1 MRHPLSDFVA
11 SPSHP
16 SVEGD
21 GTVAA
26 GRPLLGAPRWV
37 LALGWRQ
44 RRAMSASLIL
54 ALLSALASAQSVA
67 LTGILGSKALLV
79 IDGGAPRSLA
89 AGESQGAVRVLQV
102 ARDEALVEI
111 AGRQQR
117 LRLGEA
123 PVQLG
128 ARPPAGGGATRLVLY
143 ADSRGHFVDEGQ
155 INGQSMRYLVDTG
168 ASTVAIGRAEADRL
182 GLPYLQGQ
190 SVQLGTANGA
200 VRGWRLRLDSVR
212 VGGLEV
218 RGVDAVVLPQPMP
231 FVLLGNSF
239 LAELQMTRQGDQM
252 VLEKRR

>member
-1 MRHPLSDFVA
+1 MAAVA
-11 SPSHP
+11 
-16 SVEGD
+16 
-21 GTVAA
+21 
-26 GRPLLGAPRWV
+26 
-37 LALGWRQ
+37 
-44 RRAMSASLIL
+44 RRAAACMLGLCIAP
-54 ALLSALASAQSVA
+54 ALANAQSVA
-67 LTGILGSKALLV
+67 LAGILGSKALLV

-89 AGESQGAVRVLQV
+89 AGERLGNVRVLQV
-102 ARDEALVEI
+102 GREDALLDI

-128 ARPPAGGGATRLVLY
+128 ARVAPNNASADGRPARLVLY

-155 INGQSMRYLVDTG
+155 INGQPMRYLVDTG
-168 ASTVAIGRAEADRL
+168 ASTVALGRAEADRL

-218 RGVDAVVLPQPMP
+218 RGVEAVVLPQPMP

-239 LAELQMTRQGDQM
+239 LGELQMTRQGDQM

>member
-1 MRHPLSDFVA
+1 MPVPHGLRQRY
-11 SPSHP
+11 
-16 SVEGD
+16 
-21 GTVAA
+21 A
-26 GRPLLGAPRWV
+26 GLLWAGLAF
-37 LALGWRQ
+37 ALGC
-44 RRAMSASLIL
+44 AGA
-54 ALLSALASAQSVA
+54 AHAQSVA

-89 AGESQGAVRVLQV
+89 AGESLGAVRVLQV
-102 ARDEALVEI
+102 GADDALVDI

-128 ARPPAGGGATRLVLY
+128 ARAGTGAAPGGATRVVLF
-143 ADSRGHFVDEGQ
+143 ADGQGHFIDQGQ
-155 INGQSMRYLVDTG
+155 INGQPVRYLVDTG
-168 ASTVAIGRAEADRL
+168 ASAVAIGRAEADRL

-190 SVQLGTANGA
+190 SVQMGTANGA

-212 VGGLEV
+212 IGGLEA
-218 RGVDAVVLPQPMP
+218 RGVDAVVTPQAMP

-239 LAELQMTRQGDQM
+239 LADFHMTRQGDQM